1 MTDARSGAEAGVR
14 KKRARYF
21 AAWLGLPVLL
31 MLAAFFLLVHSGYDK
46 TLPSYAAVKAD
57 YVPSEAW
64 LLDRHGA
71 VLSEKRVDFHVRRLP
86 WVGLDDLSPA
96 LTRIL
101 VASEDQRFFEHA
113 GVDWEALAASAWQN
127 LWHLRD
133 GLHPRGASTITMQLA
148 AFLEPDLMPRGKR
161 RTFAQKWDQM
171 RAALQMEK
179 NWNKR
184 QILEAYLNL
193 ASFRGEIV
201 GIGAASRALFGKAP
215 DSLDRA
221 ESMLLVALLKGPTA
235 GPGTIAKRACVISVV
250 TDEKGDPDCGDLR
263 ALAYA
268 SLSAPSNYFIR
279 EPDIALHLAVK
290 LLRKPGSRVRTTLD
304 ANLQRFAIRSLHEHL
319 LDLADQDVKDS
330 AIIVIDNASG
340 DVLAYVGSSG
350 ELTDA
355 PDVDAVQALRQAGST
370 LKPFL
375 YGMALDRKLLT
386 AASILDDSPLRL
398 STPTGL
404 YIPQD
409 YDRDF
414 KGPVS
419 VRTALASSL
428 NVPAVRTLVLV
439 GVDRFVQELR
449 NAGLDSLTE
458 DGNYYGFGLA
468 LGGADVRLAQLTNAY
483 RALANGGVWTPA
495 SFVPGAGTGTKR
507 RILSRQAA
515 YIIAS
520 ILSDRSARATTFGLD
535 NPLAT
540 RVWAAV
546 KTGTS
551 KDMRDNWCIGFTRRY
566 TVGVWAGNAN
576 GAPMWD
582 VSGVSG
588 AGPVWQD
595 IVEYLHRN
603 HPSLPPLPP
612 HGVVERHIS
621 YTPAVEASRQEWF
634 IKGTQERQIR
644 LAAYARHS
652 REIIPRI
659 IYPADGTIFAID
671 PDIPQARQRI
681 RFAARSSDKVAWFV
695 DGEPAGN
702 GMTSLW
708 APAPGHHALL
718 LTDASGDK
726 LDSLDFEVRGGVGAD
741 KH

>member
-1 MTDARSGAEAGVR
+1 MTGSFSEAETGVQ
-14 KKRARYF
+14 KKRVKY
-21 AAWLGLPVLL
+21 
-31 MLAAFFLLVHSGYDK
+31 LAALFGLLALMVLPLFFLLVHSGDDK
-46 TLPSYAAVKAD
+46 TLPSYATVKAG

-64 LLDRHGA
+64 LLGRHGA
-71 VLSEKRVDFHVRRLP
+71 VLAEKRVDFSVRRLQWAP
-86 WVGLDDLSPA
+86 LADVSPA
-96 LTRIL
+96 LTQIL
-101 VASEDQRFFEHA
+101 VASEDKRFFEHA
-113 GVDWEALAASAWQN
+113 GVDWQAVLASAWHN
-127 LWHLRD
+127 LWHFWGGR
-133 GLHPRGASTITMQLA
+133 HPRGASTITMQLA
-148 AFLEPDLMPRGKR
+148 AFLEPDLTPRDKR
-161 RTFAQKWDQM
+161 RSVAQKWEQM
-171 RAALQMEK
+171 RAALKLEQTWSK
-179 NWNKR
+179 Q

-193 ASFRGEIV
+193 APFRGEIV
-201 GIGAASRALFGKAP
+201 GIGAASSALFGKSP
-215 DSLDRA
+215 GSLDRA

-235 GPGTIAKRACVISVV
+235 GSETIAKRACAISMV
-250 TDEKGDPDCGDLR
+250 TDEKSDPDCGDLR

-268 SLSAPSNYFIR
+268 SLSAPSDYLIR
-279 EPDIALHLAVK
+279 EPDIAPHLAWK
-290 LLRKPGSRVRTTLD
+290 LLRKPGSRVHTTLNAD
-304 ANLQRFAIRSLHEHL
+304 LQRFAIRSLHEHL
-319 LDLADQDVKDS
+319 LNLTSQDVKDG
-330 AIIVIDNASG
+330 AVIVIDNASG
-340 DVLAYVGSSG
+340 DVLAYVGSSS
-350 ELTDA
+350 ELSDA

-386 AASILDDSPLRL
+386 AASILDDSPIRL

-409 YDRDF
+409 YDHDF

-439 GVDRFVQELR
+439 GVNRFVQELR

-458 DGNYYGFGLA
+458 DGNYYGYGLA

-483 RALANGGVWTPA
+483 RALANGGMWTPA
-495 SFVPGAGTGTKR
+495 SFVPGAEAGGKK

-515 YIIAS
+515 YIIAN

-551 KDMRDNWCIGFTRRY
+551 KDMRDNWCIGFTRRF

-603 HPSLPPLPP
+603 HPSLPPPAP
-612 HGVVERHIS
+612 HGVVEQKIS
-621 YTPAVEASRQEWF
+621 YAPAVEVPRQEWF
-634 IKGTQERQIR
+634 INGTQARRIK
-644 LAAYARHS
+644 LAAYARHA
-652 REIIPRI
+652 RELIPHI
-659 IYPADGTIFAID
+659 VYPADGTIFAID

-681 RFAARSSDKVAWFV
+681 QFSARSGDQVSWFV
-695 DGEPAGN
+695 DGVPAGK

-708 APAPGHHALL
+708 APVPGHHELL
-718 LTDASGDK
+718 LTDARGSK
-726 LDSLDFEVRGGVGAD
+726 LDSLGFDVRGGAVSD
-741 KH
+741 KY